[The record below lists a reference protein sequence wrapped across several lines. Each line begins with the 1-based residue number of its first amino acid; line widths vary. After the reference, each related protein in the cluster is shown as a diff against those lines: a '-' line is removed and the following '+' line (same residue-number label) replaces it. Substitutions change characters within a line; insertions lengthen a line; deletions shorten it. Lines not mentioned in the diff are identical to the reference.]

1 LNSEICIIRA
11 VLAGDL
17 LRKSAMTADANQN
30 CPAPPTRAKA
40 TNPPPWWQL
49 MIWAGANSFAW
60 MRLLSRNRFRIHWS
74 CLHVV
79 TYVTF
84 VSMGHTLLRGVQQL
98 IYGRRVARTPIDRPP
113 IFIIG
118 HWRTGTTLLHEYL
131 ALDDRHV
138 GPSTYECMEPNHFLL
153 TEGLISR
160 WLPFFSLSVRPMD
173 NMAAGFDRPQEDE
186 FALCN
191 LGLPSPY
198 LTIAFPNHPPQF
210 EEYLDLEGLSP
221 RALATWKRTFL
232 RFLKELTFKHDKRLV
247 LKSPTH
253 SCRVKTLLEMFP
265 DARFVHIVR
274 DPYVV
279 FPSTVSLWKS
289 LYITFGLQRPTF
301 QGLEEHVLQTFVRV
315 YDKIEE
321 GKTLIDFDRF
331 YELRYEDLVG
341 DPVGEMAKL
350 YDHLG
355 LGGFETVLPRLQAQ
369 LAATADYRTNRYQ
382 LSDQQRAEVTR
393 RWGPVIRQYGYE
405 ATSQPMKNE
414 PSASERK
421 GKSSAETD
429 FIPA

>member
-1 LNSEICIIRA
+1 
-11 VLAGDL
+11 
-17 LRKSAMTADANQN
+17 MTAVESQSA
-30 CPAPPTRAKA
+30 APTRPKA
-40 TNPPPWWQL
+40 VNPPPWYQL
-49 MIWAGANSFAW
+49 MIWAGCDFFAW
-60 MRLLSRNRFRIHWS
+60 IRLLGRNRFHIHWS
-74 CLHVV
+74 VLHVV
-79 TYVTF
+79 IYVTF
-84 VSMGHTLLRGVQQL
+84 VSMAHTLLRGVQNL
-98 IYGRRVARTPIDRPP
+98 IFGRRVSRTPIDQAP

-118 HWRTGTTLLHEYL
+118 HWRTGTTLLHEFL

-173 NMAAGFDRPQEDE
+173 NMAAGFNRPQEDE

-221 RALATWKRTFL
+221 RALATWKRKFL
-232 RFLKELTFKHDKRLV
+232 RFLKQLTFKHNKRLV

-253 SCRVKTLLEMFP
+253 SCRIKTLLEMFP

-279 FPSTVSLWKS
+279 FPSTVNLWKS

-301 QGLEEHVLQTFVRV
+301 EGLEEHVLKTFDRV

-321 GKTLIDFDRF
+321 GKGLIDFDRF
-331 YELRYEDLVG
+331 YELRYEEVVG
-341 DPVGEMAKL
+341 DPVGEMAKM

-355 LGGFETVLPRLQAQ
+355 LGGFEQVLPKLQAH
-369 LAATADYRTNRYQ
+369 LAGNADYRTNRYQ
-382 LSDQQRAEVTR
+382 MTDEQRADVTR
-393 RWGPVIRQYGYE
+393 RWGRVIRQFGYD
-405 ATSQPMKNE
+405 APASTAKTE
-414 PSASERK
+414 PGTIGQQAQLSH
-421 GKSSAETD
+421 
-429 FIPA
+429 

>member
-1 LNSEICIIRA
+1 
-11 VLAGDL
+11 
-17 LRKSAMTADANQN
+17 
-30 CPAPPTRAKA
+30 
-40 TNPPPWWQL
+40 
-49 MIWAGANSFAW
+49 MIWAGSGFFAW
-60 MRLLSRNRFRIHWS
+60 MRLLSRNRFHIHWS

-79 TYVTF
+79 SYVTI

-131 ALDDRHV
+131 ALDDRHI

-153 TEGLISR
+153 TEGLFSR

-221 RALATWKRTFL
+221 GAVATWKRTFL
-232 RFLKELTFKHDKRLV
+232 RFLKELTFKHNKRLV

-253 SCRVKTLLEMFP
+253 SCRIKTLLEMFP

-279 FPSTVSLWKS
+279 FPSTVNLWKS

-301 QGLEEHVLQTFVRV
+301 QGLEEHVLNTFVRV

-321 GKTLIDFDRF
+321 AKTLVDFDRF

-355 LGGFETVLPRLQAQ
+355 LGGFETVLPRLQAR

-382 LSDQQRAEVTR
+382 LSDQQRAEVIR

-405 ATSQPMKNE
+405 ATSQPAKNE
-414 PSASERK
+414 PSALER
-421 GKSSAETD
+421 KSSAETD

>member
-1 LNSEICIIRA
+1 
-11 VLAGDL
+11 
-17 LRKSAMTADANQN
+17 MTAVEKSTSSE
-30 CPAPPTRAKA
+30 PRPKA
-40 TNPPPWWQL
+40 VNPPPWYQL
-49 MIWAGANSFAW
+49 MIWAGCDFFAW
-60 MRLLSRNRFRIHWS
+60 IRLLSRNRFHIHWS
-74 CLHVV
+74 ILHVV

-84 VSMGHTLLRGVQQL
+84 VSMAHTVLRVVQNL
-98 IYGRRVARTPIDRPP
+98 IYGRRVSRTPIDQAP

-118 HWRTGTTLLHEYL
+118 HWRTGTTLLHEFL
-131 ALDDRHV
+131 ALDERHV

-173 NMAAGFDRPQEDE
+173 NMAAGFNRPQEDE

-210 EEYLDLEGLSP
+210 EEYLDLEGLTP
-221 RALATWKRTFL
+221 RALATWKHKFL
-232 RFLKELTFKHDKRLV
+232 RFLQQLTFKYNKRLV

-253 SCRVKTLLEMFP
+253 SCRIKTLLEMFP

-279 FPSTVSLWKS
+279 FPSTVNLWKS

-301 QGLEEHVLQTFVRV
+301 QGLEEHVLKTFDRV

-321 GKTLIDFDRF
+321 GKGLIDFDRF
-331 YELRYEDLVG
+331 YELRYEDLVS
-341 DPVGEMAKL
+341 DPVGEMSKM

-355 LGGFETVLPRLQAQ
+355 LGGFDKMLPQLQAH
-369 LAATADYRTNRYQ
+369 LAGNADYRTNRYQ
-382 LSDQQRAEVTR
+382 ISDEQRAEVTR
-393 RWGPVIRQYGYE
+393 RWGRVIRQYGYD
-405 ATSQPMKNE
+405 AQPGTAQTE
-414 PSASERK
+414 PAVTGQRAQLSR
-421 GKSSAETD
+421 
-429 FIPA
+429 